1 MRGRLQELG
10 NEPTGTESS
19 DASVP
24 SSTSESS
31 LLTDAG
37 EVELEGGGPEDPIA
51 DIEAGI
57 LSLGAIITGATA
69 KVKPADVNTSL
80 VNPSVQ
86 YGI

>member
-1 MRGRLQELG
+1 
-10 NEPTGTESS
+10 
-19 DASVP
+19 
-24 SSTSESS
+24 
-31 LLTDAG
+31 DAG
-37 EVELEGGGPEDPIA
+37 EAELEGGGPEDPIA
-51 DIEAGI
+51 DIVAGI